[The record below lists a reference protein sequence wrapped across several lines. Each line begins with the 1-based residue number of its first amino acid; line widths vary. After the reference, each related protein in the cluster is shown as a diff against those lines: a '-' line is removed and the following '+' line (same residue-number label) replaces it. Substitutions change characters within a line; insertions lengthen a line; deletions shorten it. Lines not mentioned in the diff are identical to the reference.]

1 VILSKFWSRYD
12 LQNFRKRIFWVTT
25 TSDSGGSEEEAE
37 EEDCGLERSWLGLL
51 LWWLGWL
58 LREAHA
64 NKRRSRTAEEFTQ
77 ELLH

>member
-1 VILSKFWSRYD
+1 MTAAAAK
-12 LQNFRKRIFWVTT
+12 
-25 TSDSGGSEEEAE
+25 EEEVE